1 MVIAFHWLFL
11 NAGRKYF
18 PLVLGGGIFL
28 IDFGKVA
35 ATSETL
41 IVLAVVVRVILA
53 EHDAVLLRLTLPV
66 PHTIVN
72 QSVAGCPSCVIMLR

>member
-1 MVIAFHWLFL
+1 M
-11 NAGRKYF
+11 
-18 PLVLGGGIFL
+18 LGGGIFL
-28 IDFGKVA
+28 VDFGEVA

-41 IVLAVVVRVILA
+41 VVFAFIFGIILS
-53 EHDAVLLRLTLPV
+53 EHDTVLLRLTLPV

>member
-1 MVIAFHWLFL
+1 MF
-11 NAGRKYF
+11 
-18 PLVLGGGIFL
+18 GGGVFL
-28 IDFGKVA
+28 VDLGEVA

-41 IVLAVVVRVILA
+41 VVLAVVVRVILA
-53 EHDAVLLRLTLPV
+53 EHDAVFLRLTLPI